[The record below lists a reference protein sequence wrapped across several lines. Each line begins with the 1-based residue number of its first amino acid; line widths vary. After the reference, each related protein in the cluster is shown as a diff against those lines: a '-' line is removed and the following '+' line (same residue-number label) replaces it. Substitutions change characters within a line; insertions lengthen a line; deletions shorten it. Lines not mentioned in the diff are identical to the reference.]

1 MACRCDDAVSLAKLE
16 SNETSQR
23 STLTKLA
30 QHLGGNAP
38 CATRQTSAKTA
49 ESLPEWRPDGPGL
62 ARGCELFQRIIT
74 LFHIAPPLIGVVCRI
89 LLETFH
95 ALPCKGPSADPPCS
109 LPRHHDHLV
118 GQPHSGW
125 AAATLSS
132 NFQMQNRGDVR
143 VGGCHQPQLRV
154 EHAAFAR
161 LVGVPCSTAFLIG
174 LTWLIRPEAVV
185 VRAFAQAD

>member
-1 MACRCDDAVSLAKLE
+1 MHLARRDRRVPRRPGHCQNGDQTAPDWLEAASYFNSL
-16 SNETSQR
+16 SHF
-23 STLTKLA
+23 STLL
-30 QHLGGNAP
+30 LLL
-38 CATRQTSAKTA
+38 S
-49 ESLPEWRPDGPGL
+49 
-62 ARGCELFQRIIT
+62 
-74 LFHIAPPLIGVVCRI
+74 GVVCRI

-95 ALPCKGPSADPPCS
+95 AFPCKGTSADPPCS
-109 LPRHHDHLV
+109 LPRHHEHLV

-125 AAATLSS
+125 AAATLCS

-154 EHAAFAR
+154 EHAACAR